1 MKAVACVMLGALLLA
16 SQAFAGN
23 LTGDRGKIGV
33 GGYALSDFD
42 ANITLE
48 DADSGAGISISP
60 IETLGM
66 DFNTTVFRIDGGYR
80 FSNAH
85 SMQFSWYRIAST
97 GTKVLGQDIEWDDIT
112 IPATATVSSELK
124 YDIVKLGYLW
134 SFYHN
139 DKVELGVG
147 AGVHVTRLS
156 LLMNATF
163 AGTELETQD
172 VNTTVPLPVVMF
184 VIAYRINDKWRWAI
198 DNQWF
203 SMNFERIRGGLQ
215 RQYGARRVPGVEE
228 RVAGFRSG
236 RQQPVHR
243 GRQQRLYF
251 QVSQPHRRRHAVR
264 GHQFLNRG
272 TSGSSIA
279 IKQGRGD
286 KNPTQ
291 RREGPVS

>member
-16 SQAFAGN
+16 SQAFARN

-172 VNTTVPLPVVMF
+172 VNTTVSLP
-184 VIAYRINDKWRWAI
+184 A
-198 DNQWF
+198 
-203 SMNFERIRGGLQ
+203 
-215 RQYGARRVPGVEE
+215 
-228 RVAGFRSG
+228 
-236 RQQPVHR
+236 
-243 GRQQRLYF
+243 
-251 QVSQPHRRRHAVR
+251 
-264 GHQFLNRG
+264 
-272 TSGSSIA
+272 
-279 IKQGRGD
+279 
-286 KNPTQ
+286 
-291 RREGPVS
+291 